1 LKVGKDMSQDEWQVA
16 LESQTRLMRDDSDPR
31 GREPRRRLV
40 IDALAVAPS
49 AAAFGLVYGLAAR
62 EAGLSALE
70 TAAMSVLVLAGSAQF
85 AAVGLLAQGSG
96 SLAIVLTTIVLNA
109 RHLLYGAALAPWV
122 ARKSRATR
130 AAMAYILSD
139 EVFALA
145 LAHFARIGRADLR
158 SYWITGVIPAAWIV
172 ASVVGYG
179 AGQLVQD
186 PARWGLDVVF
196 PIAMGGLAIG
206 FLSDSGARIAAAA
219 AAVAS
224 VAVAL
229 AGSVPLAVVVASI
242 AAPIVGRRLG
252 TRLGH

>member
-1 LKVGKDMSQDEWQVA
+1 
-16 LESQTRLMRDDSDPR
+16 
-31 GREPRRRLV
+31 
-40 IDALAVAPS
+40 VAPS

-70 TAAMSVLVLAGSAQF
+70 TVAMSVLVLAGSAQF

-96 SLAIVLTTIVLNA
+96 WLAIIVTTIVLNA
-109 RHLLYGAALAPWV
+109 RHLLYGAALAPWL
-122 ARKSRATR
+122 ARKSKATR

-145 LAHFARIGRADLR
+145 LAHFTRMGRADLR

-172 ASVVGYG
+172 AGGVGYG
-179 AGQLVQD
+179 VGQLVQD

-196 PIAMGGLAIG
+196 PITMGGLALG
-206 FLSDSGARIAAAA
+206 FLSDSGARIAAATS
-219 AAVAS
+219 VIAS

-229 AGSVPLAVVVASI
+229 IWSAPLAVVVASI
-242 AAPIVGRRLG
+242 AAPVVGRRLG
-252 TRLGH
+252 SRPGSALSR